1 MTMNAAEVMTLHRQ
15 ALHTPADAPGSAQ
28 GRGQGRTDGRTQG
41 DGAGFVE
48 LVPAPKDRGGF
59 VADDFADVIDHLQ
72 GTAHHIRRLE
82 GVIRHLQQ
90 NKFCQERL
98 EDELKTAMNRAA
110 HAELRAFE
118 AENKIE
124 ALEKRAVAAEDRARQ
139 VEKWLVCIQQTVR
152 NEFSDVSI

>member
-15 ALHTPADAPGSAQ
+15 ALHAPADAARSGHGGKTPIDSA
-28 GRGQGRTDGRTQG
+28 GL
-41 DGAGFVE
+41 AE
-48 LVPAPKDRGGF
+48 LVPAAKDRSGF
-59 VADDFADVIDHLQ
+59 IADDFADVIDHLQ

-90 NKFCQERL
+90 DKFCQERL

-124 ALEKRAVAAEDRARQ
+124 ILEKRAVVAEDRARQ

-152 NEFSDVSI
+152 NEFSDVSM